1 LTYVGSVHEVYDRYL
16 RNVERRFPMI
26 LAGRIAE
33 QYKQVSP
40 EKAPTEEF
48 RGSHRRNEKRAA
60 DEKSAAQYFQ
70 SINPPIYE
78 SSNSYSPSPFI
89 ISIMC

>member
-1 LTYVGSVHEVYDRYL
+1 VHEVYDRYL

-48 RGSHRRNEKRAA
+48 RRLVPRK
-60 DEKSAAQYFQ
+60 
-70 SINPPIYE
+70 
-78 SSNSYSPSPFI
+78 
-89 ISIMC
+89 